1 MRAALIAFVLL
12 LLFALLPPV
21 QAQSTKTVKETFAL
35 DPDGEVQ
42 IDTYKG
48 SITVTTWDRPEV
60 ELEVTIEPDEDEE
73 LVDLT
78 EIKIDRSERRLS
90 LETDYEKVEKARK
103 KGVGPFS
110 WGNGSTSLP
119 FAHYTLRM
127 PRTAALAIGDYK
139 SAIKLANFEADV
151 EVETYK
157 GTIDVKTVQ
166 GSLDIE
172 TYKGEAFVSDLD
184 GDLRVDTYKGNVRV
198 AFSHLGGDSEIETY
212 KGEVALVLP
221 ADAGFRLDADLSRRG
236 DLDTDLFD
244 PNDLRRD
251 PDDDDQQYQGTVG
264 SGGPRLGLDTYK
276 GSFSLRSR

>member
-35 DPDGEVQ
+35 DADGEVQ

-48 SITVTTWDRPEV
+48 SITVTTWDRPKV

-127 PRTAALAIGDYK
+127 PRTAALTIGDYK

-166 GSLDIE
+166 GSLD
-172 TYKGEAFVSDLD
+172 
-184 GDLRVDTYKGNVRV
+184 
-198 AFSHLGGDSEIETY
+198 IETY

-251 PDDDDQQYQGTVG
+251 PDDDDQQYQGIVG
-264 SGGPRLGLDTYK
+264 SGGPRLELDTYK